1 LRRQWDFRNLIATP
15 ISYISIE
22 NDISILSAR
31 LGIAIANELNVCSN
45 VFRKKL
51 MFFIMEASMTLSIAL
66 SVFALTAVCLF
77 MWKKNND
84 NSDQLLD
91 SRAYLK
97 TLGVQIICGNCA
109 GEGELP
115 VRTFLDIHGT
125 CSQCAGTSY
134 VPASTI
140 GVYTLLAKQAQ
151 MYGNQSP
158 LYEMATSL
166 DSNNGRVVS
175 LKDHLAT
182 RGERVEKLAS

>member
-1 LRRQWDFRNLIATP
+1 
-15 ISYISIE
+15 
-22 NDISILSAR
+22 
-31 LGIAIANELNVCSN
+31 
-45 VFRKKL
+45 
-51 MFFIMEASMTLSIAL
+51 MMEASMTISIAL
-66 SVFALTAVCLF
+66 SIFALTAVGF
-77 MWKKNND
+77 FIWKKNNE
-84 NSDQLLD
+84 NSTQLLD

-115 VRTFLDIHGT
+115 VRTFLDVHGS

-158 LYEMATSL
+158 LYEMATNF
-166 DSNNGRVVS
+166 DYAGGRVVS
-175 LKDHLAT
+175 LKEHLAS